1 MNILLKAAYLHIPFC
16 VQICHYCDFNKIFIH
31 QQPVDEYL
39 QSMKKEMVHTTS
51 RFKDYEME
59 TIFVGGGTPTSLSE
73 KQLQTFLSDVNE
85 VLGNRFIKEFT
96 VEANPEQTT
105 KEKIAVLK
113 ANGVNRLSVGVQAFQ
128 PSLLKKLGRTHT
140 KEDIYSTVAEAKKA
154 GIDNMSIDLM
164 FGLPGQ
170 TMDMF
175 KESVDEALALDV
187 PHISSYSLQI
197 EKKTVFYNLA
207 QKGKLILPEQEL
219 EAAMY
224 DYLIEALDKKG
235 FKQYEISNFAI
246 PGFESKHNL
255 QYWNNNEYFGIGAG
269 AHSYVEGTRRRN
281 AGPLKQ
287 YMNLVEEHGFPYI
300 EEHQVPLSE
309 KMEEEMFMGLRKQE
323 GVSDATFMSRYGRS
337 MFDIYKE
344 PIQRLIQKGW
354 LEQREDTLVLT
365 KDGRPL
371 GNEVFQEF
379 IGVVLD

>member
-85 VLGNRFIKEFT
+85 VLGNRFLKEFT

-128 PSLLKKLGRTHT
+128 SSLLKKLGRTHT

-323 GVSDATFMSRYGRS
+323 GVSDATFMSRYDRS

-354 LEQREDTLVLT
+354 LEQRENTLLLT

>member
-1 MNILLKAAYLHIPFC
+1 MLKAAYLHIPFC

-39 QSMKKEMVHTTS
+39 QSMKKEMIHTTT
-51 RFKDYEME
+51 RFKNYEME
-59 TIFVGGGTPTSLSE
+59 TIFVGGGTPTALSE
-73 KQLQTFLSDVNE
+73 QQLQTFLGDVNE
-85 VLGNRFIKEFT
+85 VLGNRSLIEFT

-128 PSLLKKLGRTHT
+128 SSLLKKLGRTHN

-170 TMDMF
+170 TMEMF

-207 QKGKLILPEQEL
+207 QKGKLVLPEQEL

-224 DYLIEALDKKG
+224 EYLIEALDKKG

-287 YMNLVEEHGFPYI
+287 YMNLIEEHGFPYI

-309 KMEEEMFMGLRKQE
+309 KMEEEMFMGLRKGE

>member
-39 QSMKKEMVHTTS
+39 QSMKKEMIHTTA

-73 KQLQTFLSDVNE
+73 QQLQTFLSDVNE
-85 VLGNRFIKEFT
+85 VLGNRYLKEFT

-113 ANGVNRLSVGVQAFQ
+113 ANGVNRLSIGVQAFQ
-128 PSLLKKLGRTHT
+128 TSLLKKLGRTHNQ
-140 KEDIYSTVAEAKKA
+140 EDVYSTIAEARKA

-175 KESVDEALALDV
+175 KESVEKALALEV

-224 DYLIEALDKKG
+224 EYLIEALDKKG

-287 YMNLVEEHGFPYI
+287 YMNLVDEHGFPYI
-300 EEHQVPLSE
+300 EEHQVPLVE

-323 GVSDATFMSRYGRS
+323 GVSDKTFMNRYGRS

-354 LEQREDTLVLT
+354 LQQRGDTLLLT

>member
-1 MNILLKAAYLHIPFC
+1 MLKAVYLHIPFC
-16 VQICHYCDFNKIFIH
+16 VQICNYCDFNKIFIH

-39 QSMKKEMVHTTS
+39 SAMKKEMLNTTA
-51 RFKDYEME
+51 RFPNHIME

-73 KQLQTFLSDVNE
+73 SQLDRFLKDVNE
-85 VLGNRFIKEFT
+85 VFSSPSLEEYT

-113 ANGVNRLSVGVQAFQ
+113 NNGVNRLSIGVQAFQ
-128 PSLLKKLGRTHT
+128 SKLLKKLGRSHD
-140 KEDIYSTVAEAKKA
+140 KEDVYNTVSEAKKA
-154 GIDNMSIDLM
+154 GIHNMSIDLM

-170 TMDMF
+170 TMEMF

-207 QKGKLILPEQEL
+207 QKGKLVLPEHEL

-235 FKQYEISNFAI
+235 YRQYEISNFAL
-246 PGFESKHNL
+246 PGYESKHNL

-287 YMNLVEEHGFPYI
+287 YMSLIDQEGFPYI
-300 EEHQVPLSE
+300 EEHLVPLVE

-323 GVSDATFMSRYGRS
+323 GVSDQDFFSRYGRS
-337 MFDIYKE
+337 MFDVYNE
-344 PIQRLIQKGW
+344 PIKRMILKGW
-354 LEQREDTLVLT
+354 LEERDGRLFLT

>member
-85 VLGNRFIKEFT
+85 VLGNRFLKEFT

-113 ANGVNRLSVGVQAFQ
+113 DNGVNRLSVGVQAFQ
-128 PSLLKKLGRTHT
+128 SSLLKKLGRTHT

-246 PGFESKHNL
+246 PVFESKHNL
-255 QYWNNNEYFGIGAG
+255 QYWNNNEYFVIGAG
-269 AHSYVEGTRRRN
+269 AHIYVEGTRRRN

-354 LEQREDTLVLT
+354 LQQREDTLVLT

>member
-1 MNILLKAAYLHIPFC
+1 MLKAVYLHIPFC

-39 QSMKKEMVHTTS
+39 LSMKTEMKNTTS
-51 RFKDYEME
+51 RFSDYQME
-59 TIFVGGGTPTSLSE
+59 TIFVGGGTPTSLSG
-73 KQLQTFLSDVNE
+73 KQLETFLNDVNE
-85 VLGNRFIKEFT
+85 FFHNESLKEFT

-105 KEKIAVLK
+105 REKIAVLK
-113 ANGVNRLSVGVQAFQ
+113 YNGVNRLSIGVQAFQ
-128 PSLLKKLGRTHT
+128 SELLKKLGRTHDKQDVYRT
-140 KEDIYSTVAEAKKA
+140 ISEAKKA
-154 GIDNMSIDLM
+154 GIHNMSIDLM

-170 TMDMF
+170 TMEMF
-175 KESVDEALALDV
+175 KASVDEALALDV

-207 QKGKLILPEQEL
+207 QKGKLLLPEHEL

-224 DYLIEALDKKG
+224 EYLIETLEKKG
-235 FKQYEISNFAI
+235 YRQYEISNFAI

-269 AHSYVEGTRRRN
+269 AHSYVEGVRRKN

-287 YMNLVEEHGFPYI
+287 YMTLIEENGFPYT
-300 EEHQVPLSE
+300 EEHLVSLVE

-323 GVSDATFMSRYGRS
+323 GVSDQNFLARYGKS
-337 MFDIYKE
+337 MFDVYRD
-344 PIQRLIQKGW
+344 PIDKLIRKGW
-354 LEQREDTLVLT
+354 VLEQDGRLFLT
-365 KDGRPL
+365 KDGIPL

>member
-39 QSMKKEMVHTTS
+39 QSMKKEMIHTTT

-59 TIFVGGGTPTSLSE
+59 TIFVGGGTPTSLNE
-73 KQLQTFLSDVNE
+73 QQLQTFLSDVNE
-85 VLGNRFIKEFT
+85 VLGNRSLKEFT

-113 ANGVNRLSVGVQAFQ
+113 ENGVNRLSVGVQAFQ
-128 PSLLKKLGRTHT
+128 SSLLKKLGRTHN
-140 KEDIYSTVAEAKKA
+140 KEDIYSTVREAKKA
-154 GIDNMSIDLM
+154 GIENMSIDLM

-207 QKGKLILPEQEL
+207 QKGKLTLPEQEL

-224 DYLIEALDKKG
+224 EYLIEALDKKG

-281 AGPLKQ
+281 AVPLKQ
-287 YMNLVEEHGFPYI
+287 YMNLVAEHGFPYI

-323 GVSDATFMSRYGRS
+323 GVSDTTFMSRYGRS

>member
-39 QSMKKEMVHTTS
+39 QSMKKEMVNTTT

-73 KQLQTFLSDVNE
+73 VQLQTFLSDVNE
-85 VLGNRFIKEFT
+85 VLGNRFLKEFT

-128 PSLLKKLGRTHT
+128 SSLLKKLGRTHT

-207 QKGKLILPEQEL
+207 QKGKLVLPEQEL
-219 EAAMY
+219 EAEMY
-224 DYLIEALDKKG
+224 EYLIEALDKKG

-300 EEHQVPLSE
+300 EEHHVPLSE
-309 KMEEEMFMGLRKQE
+309 KMEEEMFMGLRKGE
-323 GVSDATFMSRYGRS
+323 GVSDATFMNRYGRS

-354 LEQREDTLVLT
+354 LEQREDSLVLT

>member
-1 MNILLKAAYLHIPFC
+1 MLKALYLHIPFC

-39 QSMKKEMVHTTS
+39 KSMKKEMLHTAE
-51 RFKDYEME
+51 RFPNYKME
-59 TIFVGGGTPTSLSE
+59 TIFVGGGTPTSLNES
-73 KQLQTFLSDVNE
+73 QLDTFLQDVNGIFFNNS
-85 VLGNRFIKEFT
+85 LQEFT

-113 ANGVNRLSVGVQAFQ
+113 NNGVNRLSIGVQAFQ
-128 PSLLKKLGRTHT
+128 SSLLKKLGRSHNR
-140 KEDIYSTVAEAKKA
+140 EDVYKTVSEAKKA
-154 GIDNMSIDLM
+154 GIHNMSIDLM

-170 TMDMF
+170 TMEMF

-207 QKGKLILPEQEL
+207 QKGKLVLPEHEL

-235 FKQYEISNFAI
+235 YRQYEISNFAV
-246 PGFESKHNL
+246 PGYESKHNL

-269 AHSYVEGTRRRN
+269 AHSYIEGARRRN

-287 YMNLVEEHGFPYI
+287 YMNLIEENGFPYVEEHP
-300 EEHQVPLSE
+300 VPLAE

-323 GVSDATFMSRYGRS
+323 GVSDQEFFSRYGRS

-344 PIQRLIQKGW
+344 PIERMIHKGW
-354 LEQREDTLVLT
+354 LAKQDGRLFLT

>member
-1 MNILLKAAYLHIPFC
+1 VNIVLKAAYLHIPFC

-39 QSMKKEMVHTTS
+39 ASMKKEMLNTTS
-51 RFKDYEME
+51 RFKSYEME
-59 TIFVGGGTPTSLSE
+59 TIFVGGGTPTSLSGI
-73 KQLQTFLSDVNE
+73 QLNTFLNDVNE
-85 VLGNRFIKEFT
+85 VLGNKSVKEFT

-105 KEKIAVLK
+105 KEKIVVLK
-113 ANGVNRLSVGVQAFQ
+113 DNGVNRLSIGVQAFQ
-128 PSLLKKLGRTHT
+128 SSLLKKLGRTHN
-140 KEDIYSTVAEAKKA
+140 KEDVYSTVAEAKAA
-154 GIDNMSIDLM
+154 GIHDMSIDLM

-224 DYLIEALDKKG
+224 EYLIETLDKKG
-235 FKQYEISNFAI
+235 YKQYEISNFAI

-287 YMNLVEEHGFPYI
+287 YMNLIEEHGFPYI
-300 EEHQVPLSE
+300 EEHPVPITE

-323 GVSDATFMSRYGRS
+323 GVSDQDFINRYGRS
-337 MFDIYKE
+337 LFDVYRE
-344 PIQRLIQKGW
+344 PIQRMIQKGW
-354 LEQREDTLVLT
+354 LETLDGRLFLT

>member
-1 MNILLKAAYLHIPFC
+1 MLKAAYLHIPFC
-16 VQICHYCDFNKIFIH
+16 VQICHYCDFNKIFIQ

-39 QSMKKEMVHTTS
+39 QSMKKEMVHTTT

-85 VLGNRFIKEFT
+85 VLGNKFLKEFT

-128 PSLLKKLGRTHT
+128 SSLLKKLGRTHT

-175 KESVDEALALDV
+175 KESVDEVLALDV

>member
-39 QSMKKEMVHTTS
+39 QSMKKEMIHTTT
-51 RFKDYEME
+51 RFKNYEME
-59 TIFVGGGTPTSLSE
+59 TIFVGGGTPTALSE
-73 KQLQTFLSDVNE
+73 QQLQTFLSDVNE
-85 VLGNRFIKEFT
+85 VLGSRSLKEFT

-105 KEKIAVLK
+105 KEKISVLK

-128 PSLLKKLGRTHT
+128 SSLLKKLGRTHT

-175 KESVDEALALDV
+175 KESVDEALALDI

-287 YMNLVEEHGFPYI
+287 YMNLIEENGFPYI

-323 GVSDATFMSRYGRS
+323 GVSDKTFIDRYGRS
-337 MFDIYKE
+337 MFDIYRE

-354 LEQREDTLVLT
+354 LEQREDTLLLT

>member
-1 MNILLKAAYLHIPFC
+1 MLKAAYLHIPFC

-39 QSMKKEMVHTTS
+39 QSMKKEMIHTTA

-73 KQLQTFLSDVNE
+73 QQLQTFLSDVNE
-85 VLGNRFIKEFT
+85 VLGNRYLKEFT

-113 ANGVNRLSVGVQAFQ
+113 ANGVNRLSIGVQAFQ
-128 PSLLKKLGRTHT
+128 TSLLKKLGRTHNQ
-140 KEDIYSTVAEAKKA
+140 EDVYSTIAEARKA

-175 KESVDEALALDV
+175 KESVEKALALEV

-224 DYLIEALDKKG
+224 EYLIEALDKKG

-287 YMNLVEEHGFPYI
+287 YMNLVDEHGFPYI
-300 EEHQVPLSE
+300 EEHQVPLVE

-323 GVSDATFMSRYGRS
+323 GVSDKTFMNRYGRS

-354 LEQREDTLVLT
+354 LQQRGDTLLLT

>member
-1 MNILLKAAYLHIPFC
+1 MNIVLKAVYLHIPFC

-39 QSMKKEMVHTTS
+39 RAMKEEMTNTAT
-51 RFKDYEME
+51 RFPNYQME
-59 TIFVGGGTPTSLSE
+59 TIFVGGGTPTSLNE
-73 KQLQTFLSDVNE
+73 RQLDAFLSDVNE
-85 VLGNRFIKEFT
+85 VFYNESLKEFT

-105 KEKIAVLK
+105 KEKITVLK
-113 ANGVNRLSVGVQAFQ
+113 GNGVNRLSIGVQAFQ
-128 PSLLKKLGRTHT
+128 SELLKKLGRTHDR
-140 KEDIYSTVAEAKKA
+140 EDVYETITEAKKA

-170 TMDMF
+170 TMEMF

-207 QKGKLILPEQEL
+207 QKGKLLLPEHEL
-219 EAAMY
+219 EASMY
-224 DYLIEALDKKG
+224 EYLIEALDKKG
-235 FKQYEISNFAI
+235 YRQYEISNFAI
-246 PGFESKHNL
+246 PGYESKHNL

-269 AHSYVEGTRRRN
+269 AHSYVEGVRRRN

-287 YMNLVEEHGFPYI
+287 YMNLINDSGFPYT
-300 EEHQVPLSE
+300 EEHPVPLAE

-323 GVSDATFMSRYGRS
+323 GVSDDVFCARYGRS
-337 MFDIYKE
+337 MFDVYKDQ
-344 PIQRLIQKGW
+344 IDRLKQKGW
-354 LEQREDTLVLT
+354 VAERDGRLFLT
-365 KDGRPL
+365 KDGIPL

>member
-1 MNILLKAAYLHIPFC
+1 MISMLKAVYLHIPFC
-16 VQICHYCDFNKIFIH
+16 VQICNYCDFNKIFIH
-31 QQPVDEYL
+31 QQPVDEYIL
-39 QSMKKEMVHTTS
+39 SMKKEMLNTTA
-51 RFKDYEME
+51 RFPNYSME

-73 KQLQTFLSDVNE
+73 NQLDTFLQNVN
-85 VLGNRFIKEFT
+85 LAFLSQNLQEFT

-105 KEKIAVLK
+105 KEKIEVLK
-113 ANGVNRLSVGVQAFQ
+113 KNGVNRLSIGVQAFQ
-128 PSLLKKLGRTHT
+128 SSLLKKLGRTHDE
-140 KEDIYSTVAEAKKA
+140 EDVYRTVSEAKKA

-170 TMDMF
+170 TMEMF
-175 KESVDEALALDV
+175 KESVDKALALDV

-207 QKGKLILPEQEL
+207 QKGELILPEHEL

-235 FKQYEISNFAI
+235 YRQYEISNFAI

-269 AHSYVEGTRRRN
+269 AHSYVEGIRRRN

-287 YMNLVEEHGFPYI
+287 YMNLIEEHGFPYI
-300 EEHQVPLSE
+300 EEHPVPITE

-323 GVSDATFMSRYGRS
+323 GVSDQVFMNRYGRS
-337 MFDIYKE
+337 MFEVYRE
-344 PIQRLIQKGW
+344 PIERMIQKGW
-354 LEQREDTLVLT
+354 LEKLDGRLFLT

>member
-1 MNILLKAAYLHIPFC
+1 VNILLNALYLHIPFC

-39 QSMKKEMVHTTS
+39 RSMKKEMINTTS
-51 RFKDYEME
+51 RFPNYKME
-59 TIFVGGGTPTSLSE
+59 TIFVGGGTPTSLS
-73 KQLQTFLSDVNE
+73 KDQLAVFLSDVNE
-85 VLGNRFIKEFT
+85 VFYNDSLKEFT

-113 ANGVNRLSVGVQAFQ
+113 QHGVNRLSIGVQAFQ
-128 PSLLKKLGRTHT
+128 STLLKKLGRTHNR
-140 KEDIYSTVAEAKKA
+140 EDVYNTISEAKKA
-154 GIDNMSIDLM
+154 GIHNMSIDLM

-170 TMDMF
+170 TMEMF
-175 KESVDEALALDV
+175 KQSVDEALALDV

-207 QKGKLILPEQEL
+207 QKGKLTLPEHET

-235 FKQYEISNFAI
+235 YKQYEISNFAI
-246 PGFESKHNL
+246 PGYESKHNL

-269 AHSYVEGTRRRN
+269 AHSYVEGVRRRN

-287 YMNLVEEHGFPYI
+287 YMNLIDENGFPYT
-300 EEHQVPLSE
+300 EEHTVPLVE
-309 KMEEEMFMGLRKQE
+309 RMEEEMFMGLRKRE
-323 GVSDATFMSRYGRS
+323 GVSDETFVARYGKS
-337 MFDIYKE
+337 MFEIYKE
-344 PIQRLIQKGW
+344 PINNMVQKGW
-354 LEQREDTLVLT
+354 LEKKGGTLFLT